1 MDIDKFVIGFVFV
14 LLSSLFYMDL
24 NRNVEVYICDK
35 NGITRYVSLNE
46 PSPVLRVG
54 SCRIEV
60 MKNKEYYNL
69 KSKLRSS
76 LR

>member
-1 MDIDKFVIGFVFV
+1 MEKLTV
-14 LLSSLFYMDL
+14 LLVIILMLSIFYMDL

-35 NGITRYVSLNE
+35 NGITRYVSVNE
-46 PSPVLRVG
+46 PSPFLSVG
-54 SCRIEV
+54 ECRIEA
-60 MKNKEYYNL
+60 MKNKEYYSL

>member
-1 MDIDKFVIGFVFV
+1 MEKLTV
-14 LLSSLFYMDL
+14 LLVIILMLSIFYMDL

-35 NGITRYVSLNE
+35 NGITRYVSVNE
-46 PSPVLRVG
+46 PSPFLSVG
-54 SCRIEV
+54 ECRIES
-60 MKNKEYYNL
+60 MKNKEYYSL